1 MADFLAL
8 IFSLPLAVLT
18 GALVVVLLYWVLVI
32 LGALDV
38 EVLDMSG
45 VHDALDGLLEGAEGA
60 AGAAAGAEAA
70 ATTGGGAAADA
81 IADAA
86 AAGTAGT
93 TGPAAAGIAGTSGPA
108 TAADAAH
115 STPHPTGAGG
125 LAGLLAA
132 LGLAGV
138 PFTVSLSVLVFLT
151 WLLAVATA
159 IALRSA
165 APAYALG
172 PIAGTL
178 LMLGA
183 FVVALVA
190 TGFVVRPL
198 RPAFVTRQ
206 APRRREAVG
215 RLCTV
220 LSSRVD
226 RTTGRAE
233 IDDGGAGLLA
243 EVRCFEPNELTRG
256 SRALV
261 FDYDAKAELYHV
273 VPADAMLER
282 ERSAS

>member
-8 IFSLPLAVLT
+8 ILSLPLAVLT
-18 GALVVVLLYWVLVI
+18 GALVIVLLYWLLVI
-32 LGALDV
+32 LGALDI
-38 EVLDMSG
+38 EILDFSG
-45 VHDALDGLLEGAEGA
+45 VDDALEGLLEGADGA
-60 AGAAAGAEAA
+60 AGAAPGAEALDAGSGA
-70 ATTGGGAAADA
+70 ATEVAAGGNAAN
-81 IADAA
+81 
-86 AAGTAGT
+86 AGTAGS
-93 TGPAAAGIAGTSGPA
+93 AEA
-108 TAADAAH
+108 TAADPAR
-115 STPHPTGAGG
+115 PTGAGG

-138 PFTVSLSVLVFLT
+138 PLTVSLSVLVFLT
-151 WLLAVATA
+151 WLLAVAAA
-159 IALRSA
+159 IALRGA

-172 PIAGTL
+172 PLAGTL
-178 LMLGA
+178 LMLAA

-198 RPAFVTRQ
+198 RPAFATAE

-233 IDDGGAGLLA
+233 IDDGGAGLIV

-261 FDYDAKAELYHV
+261 FEYDGAKELYHV
-273 VPADAMLER
+273 VPADALLER
-282 ERSAS
+282 ERTAS